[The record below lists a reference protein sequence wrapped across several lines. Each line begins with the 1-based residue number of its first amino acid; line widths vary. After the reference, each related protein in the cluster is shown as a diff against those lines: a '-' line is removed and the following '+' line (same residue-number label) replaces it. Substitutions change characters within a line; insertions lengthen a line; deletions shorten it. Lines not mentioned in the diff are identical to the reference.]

1 MKSIYKIIAIL
12 ILSYSLITPQELS
25 VGTDIVSR
33 YIWRGSDLGNNNP
46 SIQPTIELSAG
57 GFGAG
62 FWGAYPLSDP
72 AALNEIDFY
81 ISYSVSLGNAGD
93 FSIGFTDYM
102 NPNSG
107 TKIGNFNNYDDP
119 EGPGV
124 HFIELNIAY
133 GGSESF
139 PLAISFNYFLHNVK
153 NNPIYIELGYSTS
166 IKDVSLDL
174 FLGATPGDDAMYYG
188 TDSFNVI
195 NLGITAGKSIKIT
208 DSFEL
213 PVFGSL
219 ILNPATENLYYVI
232 GISL

>member
-1 MKSIYKIIAIL
+1 MKSIYKVFAIL
-12 ILSYSLITPQELS
+12 ILSYNFIIPQELS

-33 YIWRGSDLGNNNP
+33 YIWRGIDLGNNNP
-46 SIQPTIELSAG
+46 SIQPKIELSTC
-57 GFGAG
+57 GFVAG

-72 AALNEIDFY
+72 GTLNEIDFY
-81 ISYSVSLGNAGD
+81 ATYSFPLGNAGD

-119 EGPGV
+119 EGPGA
-124 HFIELNIAY
+124 HFIEFNVAY
-133 GGSESF
+133 GGSENF

-153 NNPIYIELGYSTS
+153 NNPIYFELGYSTS
-166 IKDVSLDL
+166 VKDVSLDL
-174 FLGATPGDDAMYYG
+174 FLGATPGDNALYYG

-195 NLGITAGKSIKIT
+195 NLGITAGKSIKIS

-213 PVFGSL
+213 PIFGSV
-219 ILNPATENLYYVI
+219 ILNPATEYLYYII